1 MQRQLTAKFRWP
13 MSASADTRRSMTWG
27 TAGRFGRNWP
37 FIRSVG
43 VTALAAGTIAA
54 Q

>member
-1 MQRQLTAKFRWP
+1 
-13 MSASADTRRSMTWG
+13 MSASANTGRSMTWG
-27 TAGRFGRNWP
+27 TAGRFGGSRP

>member
-1 MQRQLTAKFRWP
+1 MANVGVCRYPPL
-13 MSASADTRRSMTWG
+13 DDLG
-27 TAGRFGRNWP
+27 TAGRFGRNRP